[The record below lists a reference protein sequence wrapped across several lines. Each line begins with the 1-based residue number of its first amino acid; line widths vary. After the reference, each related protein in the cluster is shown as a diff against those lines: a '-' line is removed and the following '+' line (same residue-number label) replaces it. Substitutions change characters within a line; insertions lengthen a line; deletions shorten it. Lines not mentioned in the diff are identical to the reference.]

1 METKL
6 LNLSGKEVGMYEL
19 PESLFNIKPDPYF
32 LHEAVKYYLANK
44 HRGTAST
51 KTRGEISGGGRKP
64 WKQKGTGRAR
74 AGSNRSPVWRKGGVV
89 FGPRPHSYRQDMSE
103 TKRHAALIDALSSKQ
118 ADGAILMVENLD
130 LKDVKTKSLS
140 EFYKTL
146 ALDGKRILFVMD
158 KPEKNFL
165 KASRNIPDAGW
176 SLASNLNAYEVLRH
190 GRLIFTVSGM
200 AALVDNLKADG
211 RKEDT
216 TNE

>member
-6 LNLSGKEVGMYEL
+6 LSLNGKEVGKYEL
-19 PESLFNIKPDPYF
+19 PEFLFNVKPDLYF

-64 WKQKGTGRAR
+64 WKQKGSGRAR
-74 AGSNRSPVWRKGGVV
+74 SGSNRSPVWRKGGIV

-103 TKRHAALIDALSSKQ
+103 TKRRSALIDALSAKQ
-118 ADGAILMVENLD
+118 ASGGVFVLESLD
-130 LKDVKTKSLS
+130 LKDTKTKALA
-140 EFYKTL
+140 EFYKNM

-165 KASRNIPDAGW
+165 KASRNIPRAGW
-176 SLASNLNAYEVLRH
+176 SLSANLNAYEVLRH
-190 GRLIFTVSGM
+190 GFLIFTVSGM
-200 AALVDNLKADG
+200 AALIDKLKAG
-211 RKEDT
+211 GGKEGK
-216 TNE
+216 